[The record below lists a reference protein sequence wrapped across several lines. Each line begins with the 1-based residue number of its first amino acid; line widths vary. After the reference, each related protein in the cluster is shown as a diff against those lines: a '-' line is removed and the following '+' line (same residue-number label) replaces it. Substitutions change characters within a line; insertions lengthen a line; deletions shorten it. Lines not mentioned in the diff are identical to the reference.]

1 MTPIFRILVP
11 IDFSKRCLGMMPY
24 VAAIARRYNSEVTL
38 LHVANPLYA
47 LPAAGISEPVLIPVP
62 QGLMAK
68 RKTQLENLAAAEM
81 RGISTKCCV
90 YEGDPELQIAACSED
105 MQLVVMPTH
114 GYGLFRRFLLGSVT
128 AKVLNDVKCPVLTG
142 AHLEEQEPRAKVEF
156 SNIVC
161 AVDLNPH
168 SRDILASA
176 ANMAHD
182 FNANLS
188 LIHVLPP
195 VNPGLY
201 VSFSSRIKQEME
213 QMAREDVEK
222 LKAEA
227 KVDKASICIRQGDID
242 KEICCFT
249 QSIGADLLVVGRGP
263 HDVVGGRLRSNAYA
277 IIRQASCPV
286 LSV

>member
-1 MTPIFRILVP
+1 
-11 IDFSKRCLGMMPY
+11 MMPY

-62 QGLMAK
+62 QGLLAK
-68 RKTQLENLAAAEM
+68 RKNQLENLAASEM

-114 GYGLFRRFLLGSVT
+114 GYGPIRRFLLGSVT
-128 AKVLNDVKCPVLTG
+128 AKVLSDVKCPVLTG
-142 AHLEEQEPRAKVEF
+142 AHLEEQEARENVTF

-176 ANMAHD
+176 ASLAHD

-188 LIHVLPP
+188 LIHVVPP
-195 VNPGLY
+195 MNPGLY
-201 VSFSSRIKQEME
+201 ISFSSRIKQEME
-213 QMAREDVEK
+213 QMARGDVEK

-227 KVDKASICIRQGDID
+227 KINKASIYIQEGDIA
-242 KEICCFT
+242 KEVCCFAR
-249 QSIGADLLVVGRGP
+249 SIGADLLVIGRGP
-263 HDVVGGRLRSNAYA
+263 HDADGRLRSNAYA
-277 IIRQASCPV
+277 IIRQAPCPV